1 MFSRIISKVSRNT
14 QTRNNT
20 QTHNNNHQNSNQ
32 LIGIITAIIPEFV
45 SIVISNLAFWFIPQ
59 SSDTSITKSPSEYIL
74 SITLHQWPTITL
86 IAINL
91 LSTVAFI
98 MLYYFEIRREIWLIR
113 HFDYSR
119 RYHSMHLT
127 RYKNEYPDIFSA
139 LGIYNRQYYMVYRI
153 VRIILYANMIAS
165 VCIIIAMDSLAT
177 GNVDYKTITSMI
189 TNFWLAY
196 SKVSRGLGIAKE
208 SLHGNLGIAYFNI
221 QNLSFNRIDPH
232 FKRHVSNSNIGIG
245 TAQPSQIASRIASR
259 RGSYQPSGS
268 SNSSTPPDSL
278 SNSLNNSL
286 VGGFPIQM
294 QQMQQMQQTMEDT
307 NVSTIP
313 VIYIQETDFFED
325 EHNI

>member
-1 MFSRIISKVSRNT
+1 MLSRIISKVSRNT
-14 QTRNNT
+14 QARNN
-20 QTHNNNHQNSNQ
+20 QQNSNQ

-45 SIVISNLAFWFIPQ
+45 SIAISNLAFWFIPQ
-59 SSDTSITKSPSEYIL
+59 SSDTSIASSPDRYIL
-74 SITLHQWPTITL
+74 SITLLHWPIIILITV
-86 IAINL
+86 NL
-91 LSTVAFI
+91 LTTVAFI

-153 VRIILYANMIAS
+153 VRIILYTNMIAS
-165 VCIIIAMDSLAT
+165 ACIIIAMDSLAT
-177 GNVDYKTITSMI
+177 GNVNYKTITSMI

-245 TAQPSQIASRIASR
+245 TAPPSRIASR

-268 SNSSTPPDSL
+268 SNSATPPDSL
-278 SNSLNNSL
+278 SNSLSNSL
-286 VGGFPIQM
+286 VGGFPIQI
-294 QQMQQMQQTMEDT
+294 QQMQLQMQTEEDT

-313 VIYIQETDFFED
+313 VIYIQETDFIEE